1 MKQIDLVKVRTQQDI
16 LLMMTFDFNI
26 EKKSLVWLTKFK
38 SNLEKYFEKEV
49 TLIQI
54 IKRRIQI
61 VEKGMTKQEEEEYI
75 KRI

>member
-1 MKQIDLVKVRTQQDI
+1 
-16 LLMMTFDFNI
+16 MMTFDFNI